1 MFNSDNLRLDGKCA
15 IITGAGAGIGKEI
28 AITFATAGASVVVSD
43 INADAANH
51 VVDEIQ
57 QLGGQA
63 FACRC
68 DITSEQELSALAD
81 FAISKLGKVDIL
93 VNNAGIV
100 RDMLMVKMTE
110 ADFDAVINVNLK
122 GTYNM
127 MKATYKHFMKQR
139 SGRIISLAS
148 VVGIMG
154 NAGQANY
161 SASKAGIIGLT
172 KSVAK
177 ELGGRNVTVNAIA
190 PGYIATDMTDQLSD
204 KAKDMISSGI
214 PMKRAGSPEDV
225 ANAICFLASDD
236 ASYITGEVLRVDGG
250 MAM

>member
-1 MFNSDNLRLDGKCA
+1 MKLEGKIAVVTGGSRGIGFATCKKLA
-15 IITGAGAGIGKEI
+15 SEGATIIITDICDSEVAAPAIKELEDMGAKAK
-28 AITFATAGASVVVSD
+28 FYQSDVSD
-43 INADAANH
+43 FASATETVNSII
-51 VVDEIQ
+51 EEF
-57 QLGGQA
+57 GG
-63 FACRC
+63 
-68 DITSEQELSALAD
+68 L
-81 FAISKLGKVDIL
+81 DIL

-100 RDMLMVKMTE
+100 RDKLMLKME
-110 ADFDAVINVNLK
+110 EQDFDAVININLK

-127 MKATYKHFMKQR
+127 IKATYKHFMKQR

-177 ELGGRNVTVNAIA
+177 ELGARNVTVNAIA
-190 PGYIATDMTDQLSD
+190 PGYIVTDMTDALSD
-204 KAKDMISSGI
+204 KAKEAIDAGI
-214 PMKRAGSPEDV
+214 PMKRRGTPEDV

-236 ASYITGEVLRVDGG
+236 AAYITGEVLRVDGG

>member
-1 MFNSDNLRLDGKCA
+1 MKLEGKIAVVTGGSRGIGFATCKKLASEGATIIITDICDSEKAAPAIKELEDMGAKAKFYQSDVSDFASATETVNA
-15 IITGAGAGIGKEI
+15 IIEE
-28 AITFATAGASVVVSD
+28 F
-43 INADAANH
+43 
-51 VVDEIQ
+51 
-57 QLGGQA
+57 GG
-63 FACRC
+63 
-68 DITSEQELSALAD
+68 L
-81 FAISKLGKVDIL
+81 DIL

-100 RDMLMVKMTE
+100 RDKLMLKME
-110 ADFDAVINVNLK
+110 EQDFDAVININLK

-127 MKATYKHFMKQR
+127 IKATYKHFMKQR

-154 NAGQANY
+154 NGGQANY

-190 PGYIATDMTDQLSD
+190 PGYIATDMTDALSD
-204 KAKDMISSGI
+204 KVKKSIDDGI
-214 PMKRAGSPEDV
+214 PMKRRGTPEDV
-225 ANAICFLASDD
+225 AHAICFLASDD

>member
-1 MFNSDNLRLDGKCA
+1 MTFRHLEIFMSVYQNQSITKASKELHISQPSVSLAIKELEEMGAKAKFYKSD
-15 IITGAGAGIGKEI
+15 
-28 AITFATAGASVVVSD
+28 VSNFESAQETV
-43 INADAANH
+43 NAVIKDF
-51 VVDEIQ
+51 
-57 QLGGQA
+57 GG
-63 FACRC
+63 
-68 DITSEQELSALAD
+68 L
-81 FAISKLGKVDIL
+81 DIL

>member
-1 MFNSDNLRLDGKCA
+1 MKLEGKIAVVTGGSRGIGFATCKKLASEGATIIITDICDSEVAAPAIKELEDMGAKAKFYQSDVSDFASATETVNA
-15 IITGAGAGIGKEI
+15 IIEE
-28 AITFATAGASVVVSD
+28 F
-43 INADAANH
+43 
-51 VVDEIQ
+51 
-57 QLGGQA
+57 GG
-63 FACRC
+63 
-68 DITSEQELSALAD
+68 L
-81 FAISKLGKVDIL
+81 DIL

-100 RDMLMVKMTE
+100 RDKLMLKME
-110 ADFDAVINVNLK
+110 EQDFDAVININLK

-127 MKATYKHFMKQR
+127 IKATYKHFMKQR

-177 ELGGRNVTVNAIA
+177 ELGARNVTVNAIA
-190 PGYIATDMTDQLSD
+190 PGYIATDMTDALSD
-204 KAKDMISSGI
+204 KVKKSIDDGI
-214 PMKRAGSPEDV
+214 PMKRRGTPEDV

>member
-1 MFNSDNLRLDGKCA
+1 MKLEGKIALVTGGSRGIGFATCKKLA
-15 IITGAGAGIGKEI
+15 SEGATIIITDICDEEKAAPAIKELEEMGAKAK
-28 AITFATAGASVVVSD
+28 FYKSDVSNFESAQETV
-43 INADAANH
+43 NAVIKDF
-51 VVDEIQ
+51 
-57 QLGGQA
+57 GG
-63 FACRC
+63 
-68 DITSEQELSALAD
+68 L
-81 FAISKLGKVDIL
+81 DIL

-161 SASKAGIIGLT
+161 AASKAGVIGLT
-172 KSVAK
+172 KTAAR
-177 ELGGRNVTVNAIA
+177 ELASRGITVNAVA
-190 PGYIATDMTDQLSD
+190 PGFIETEMTAVLPENVKETSAAQ
-204 KAKDMISSGI
+204 I
-214 PMKRAGSPEDV
+214 PLGYFGKPEDV
-225 ANAICFLASDD
+225 AKAVAFLTSED
-236 ASYITGEVLRVDGG
+236 ARYITGQVIQVDGG
-250 MAM
+250 MVI

>member
-1 MFNSDNLRLDGKCA
+1 MKLEGKIAVVTGGSRGIGFATCKKLASEGATIIITDICDSEVAAPAIKELEDMGAKAKFYQSDVSDFASATETINA
-15 IITGAGAGIGKEI
+15 IIEE
-28 AITFATAGASVVVSD
+28 F
-43 INADAANH
+43 
-51 VVDEIQ
+51 
-57 QLGGQA
+57 GG
-63 FACRC
+63 
-68 DITSEQELSALAD
+68 L
-81 FAISKLGKVDIL
+81 DIL

-100 RDMLMVKMTE
+100 RDKLMLKME
-110 ADFDAVINVNLK
+110 EQDFDAVININLK

-127 MKATYKHFMKQR
+127 IKATYKHFMKQR
-139 SGRIISLAS
+139 SGRIISLSS

-190 PGYIATDMTDQLSD
+190 PGYIATDMTDALSD
-204 KAKDMISSGI
+204 KVKKSIDDGI
-214 PMKRAGSPEDV
+214 PMKRRGTPEDV

>member
-1 MFNSDNLRLDGKCA
+1 MKLEGKIAVVTGGSRGIGFATCKKLA
-15 IITGAGAGIGKEI
+15 SEGATIIITDICDSEKAAPAIKELEDMGAKAK
-28 AITFATAGASVVVSD
+28 FYQSDVSD
-43 INADAANH
+43 FASATETVNSII
-51 VVDEIQ
+51 EEF
-57 QLGGQA
+57 GG
-63 FACRC
+63 
-68 DITSEQELSALAD
+68 L
-81 FAISKLGKVDIL
+81 DIL

-100 RDMLMVKMTE
+100 RDKLMLKME
-110 ADFDAVINVNLK
+110 EQDFDAVININLK

-127 MKATYKHFMKQR
+127 IKATYKHFMKQR

-190 PGYIATDMTDQLSD
+190 PGYIVTDMTDALSD
-204 KAKDMISSGI
+204 KAKEAIDAGI
-214 PMKRAGSPEDV
+214 PMKRRGTPEDV

-236 ASYITGEVLRVDGG
+236 AAYITGEVLRVDGG

>member
-1 MFNSDNLRLDGKCA
+1 MKLEGKIAVVTGGSRGIGFATCKKLASEGATIIITDICDSEVAAPAIKELEDMGAKAKFYQSDVSDFASATETVNA
-15 IITGAGAGIGKEI
+15 IIEE
-28 AITFATAGASVVVSD
+28 F
-43 INADAANH
+43 
-51 VVDEIQ
+51 
-57 QLGGQA
+57 GG
-63 FACRC
+63 
-68 DITSEQELSALAD
+68 L
-81 FAISKLGKVDIL
+81 DIL

-100 RDMLMVKMTE
+100 RDKLMLKME
-110 ADFDAVINVNLK
+110 EQDFDAVININLK

-127 MKATYKHFMKQR
+127 IKATYKHFMKQR

-177 ELGGRNVTVNAIA
+177 ELGGRNVKVNAIA
-190 PGYIATDMTDQLSD
+190 PGYIATDMTDALSD
-204 KAKDMISSGI
+204 KVKKSIDEGI
-214 PMKRAGSPEDV
+214 PMKRRGTPEDV

-236 ASYITGEVLRVDGG
+236 AAYITGEVLRVDGG

>member
-1 MFNSDNLRLDGKCA
+1 MKLEGKIAVVTGGSRGIGFATCKKLASEGATIIITDICDSEKAAPAIKELEDMGAKAKFYQSDVSDFASATETVNA
-15 IITGAGAGIGKEI
+15 IIEE
-28 AITFATAGASVVVSD
+28 F
-43 INADAANH
+43 
-51 VVDEIQ
+51 
-57 QLGGQA
+57 GG
-63 FACRC
+63 
-68 DITSEQELSALAD
+68 L
-81 FAISKLGKVDIL
+81 DIL

-100 RDMLMVKMTE
+100 RDKLMLKME
-110 ADFDAVINVNLK
+110 EQDFDAVININLK

-127 MKATYKHFMKQR
+127 IKATYKHFMKQR

-190 PGYIATDMTDQLSD
+190 PGYIATDMTDALSD
-204 KAKDMISSGI
+204 KVKKSIDDGI
-214 PMKRAGSPEDV
+214 PMKRRGTPEDV

>member
-1 MFNSDNLRLDGKCA
+1 MKLEGKIAVVTGGSRGIGFATCKKLASEGATIIITDICDSEVAVPAIKELEDMGAKAKFYQSDVSDFASVTETVNA
-15 IITGAGAGIGKEI
+15 IIEE
-28 AITFATAGASVVVSD
+28 F
-43 INADAANH
+43 
-51 VVDEIQ
+51 
-57 QLGGQA
+57 GG
-63 FACRC
+63 
-68 DITSEQELSALAD
+68 L
-81 FAISKLGKVDIL
+81 DIL

-100 RDMLMVKMTE
+100 RDKLMLKME
-110 ADFDAVINVNLK
+110 EQDFDAVININLK

-127 MKATYKHFMKQR
+127 IKATYKHFMKQR

-190 PGYIATDMTDQLSD
+190 PGYIATDMTDALSD
-204 KAKDMISSGI
+204 KVKKSIDDGI
-214 PMKRAGSPEDV
+214 PMKRRGTPEDV

>member
-1 MFNSDNLRLDGKCA
+1 MKLEGKIALVTGGSRGIGFATCKKLASEGASIVITDVCDEEKAAPAIKELQDMGVKAKFYQSDVSDFASATETIKA
-15 IITGAGAGIGKEI
+15 IIED
-28 AITFATAGASVVVSD
+28 F
-43 INADAANH
+43 
-51 VVDEIQ
+51 
-57 QLGGQA
+57 GG
-63 FACRC
+63 
-68 DITSEQELSALAD
+68 L
-81 FAISKLGKVDIL
+81 DIL
-93 VNNAGIV
+93 VNNAGII
-100 RDMLMVKMTE
+100 RDKLMIKME
-110 ADFDAVINVNLK
+110 EEDFDAVINVNLK

-139 SGRIISLAS
+139 YGRIISLAS

-177 ELGGRNVTVNAIA
+177 ELAGRNVTVNAVA
-190 PGYIATDMTDQLSD
+190 PGYIITDMTDSISD
-204 KAKDMISSGI
+204 KAKDIIEGGI
-214 PMKRAGSPEDV
+214 PMKRRGKPEDV

-236 ASYITGEVLRVDGG
+236 ASYITGEVIKVDGG

>member
-1 MFNSDNLRLDGKCA
+1 MKLEGKIAIVTGGSRGIGFATCKKLASEGATIIITDICDSEVAAPAIKELEDMGAKAKFYQSDVSDFASATETVNA
-15 IITGAGAGIGKEI
+15 IIEE
-28 AITFATAGASVVVSD
+28 F
-43 INADAANH
+43 
-51 VVDEIQ
+51 
-57 QLGGQA
+57 GG
-63 FACRC
+63 
-68 DITSEQELSALAD
+68 L
-81 FAISKLGKVDIL
+81 DIL

-100 RDMLMVKMTE
+100 RDKLMLKME
-110 ADFDAVINVNLK
+110 EQDFDAVININLK

-127 MKATYKHFMKQR
+127 IKATYKHFMKQR

-177 ELGGRNVTVNAIA
+177 ELGARNVTVNAIA
-190 PGYIATDMTDQLSD
+190 PGYIATDMTDALSD
-204 KAKDMISSGI
+204 KVKKSIDDGI
-214 PMKRAGSPEDV
+214 PMKRRGTPEDV

>member
-1 MFNSDNLRLDGKCA
+1 MKLEGKIAVVTGGSRGIGFATCKKLASEGATIIITDICDSEVSAPAIKELEDMGAKAKFYQSDVSDFASATETINA
-15 IITGAGAGIGKEI
+15 IIEE
-28 AITFATAGASVVVSD
+28 F
-43 INADAANH
+43 
-51 VVDEIQ
+51 
-57 QLGGQA
+57 GG
-63 FACRC
+63 
-68 DITSEQELSALAD
+68 L
-81 FAISKLGKVDIL
+81 DIL

-100 RDMLMVKMTE
+100 RDKLMLKME
-110 ADFDAVINVNLK
+110 EQDFDAVININLK

-127 MKATYKHFMKQR
+127 IKATYKHFMKQR

-190 PGYIATDMTDQLSD
+190 PGYIATDMTDALSD
-204 KAKDMISSGI
+204 KVKKSIDDGI
-214 PMKRAGSPEDV
+214 PMKRRGTPEDV

>member
-81 FAISKLGKVDIL
+81 FAVSSWVKLISWLTTPVAVVLNRLICQWQIFA
-93 VNNAGIV
+93 V
-100 RDMLMVKMTE
+100 LM
-110 ADFDAVINVNLK
+110 N
-122 GTYNM
+122 
-127 MKATYKHFMKQR
+127 
-139 SGRIISLAS
+139 
-148 VVGIMG
+148 
-154 NAGQANY
+154 
-161 SASKAGIIGLT
+161 
-172 KSVAK
+172 
-177 ELGGRNVTVNAIA
+177 
-190 PGYIATDMTDQLSD
+190 
-204 KAKDMISSGI
+204 
-214 PMKRAGSPEDV
+214 
-225 ANAICFLASDD
+225 
-236 ASYITGEVLRVDGG
+236 
-250 MAM
+250 

>member
-1 MFNSDNLRLDGKCA
+1 MKLEGKIAVVTGGSRGIGFATCKKLASEGATIIITDICDSEKAAPAIKELEDMGAKAKFYQSDVSDFASATETVNA
-15 IITGAGAGIGKEI
+15 IIEE
-28 AITFATAGASVVVSD
+28 F
-43 INADAANH
+43 
-51 VVDEIQ
+51 
-57 QLGGQA
+57 GG
-63 FACRC
+63 
-68 DITSEQELSALAD
+68 L
-81 FAISKLGKVDIL
+81 DIL

-100 RDMLMVKMTE
+100 RDKLMLKMDE
-110 ADFDAVINVNLK
+110 QDFDAVININLK

-127 MKATYKHFMKQR
+127 IKATYKHFMKQR

-177 ELGGRNVTVNAIA
+177 ELGARNVTVNAIA
-190 PGYIATDMTDQLSD
+190 PGYIVTDMTDALSD
-204 KAKDMISSGI
+204 KAKEAIDSGI
-214 PMKRAGSPEDV
+214 PMKRRGTPEDV

>member
-1 MFNSDNLRLDGKCA
+1 MLKNKIAL
-15 IITGAGAGIGKEI
+15 ITGAGRGIGRAI
-28 AITFATAGASVVVSD
+28 AIALAKEGAEVVINYNGSEERAKEVKQTIEENGGKASIYKCNVSD
-43 INADAANH
+43 
-51 VVDEIQ
+51 
-57 QLGGQA
+57 
-63 FACRC
+63 FTACEAMIK
-68 DITSEQELSALAD
+68 DIVKEYGHL
-81 FAISKLGKVDIL
+81 DIL

>member
-1 MFNSDNLRLDGKCA
+1 MKLEGKIAVVTGGSRGIGFATCKKLASEGATIIITDICDSEVAAPAIKELEDMGAKAKFYQSDVSDFASVTETVNA
-15 IITGAGAGIGKEI
+15 IIEE
-28 AITFATAGASVVVSD
+28 F
-43 INADAANH
+43 
-51 VVDEIQ
+51 
-57 QLGGQA
+57 GG
-63 FACRC
+63 
-68 DITSEQELSALAD
+68 L
-81 FAISKLGKVDIL
+81 DIL

-100 RDMLMVKMTE
+100 RDKLMLKME
-110 ADFDAVINVNLK
+110 EQDFDAVININLK

-127 MKATYKHFMKQR
+127 IKATYKHFMKQR

-190 PGYIATDMTDQLSD
+190 PGYIATDMTDALSD
-204 KAKDMISSGI
+204 KVKKSIDDGI
-214 PMKRAGSPEDV
+214 PMKRRGTPEDV

>member
-1 MFNSDNLRLDGKCA
+1 MKLEGKIAVVTGGSRGIGFATCKKLASEGATIIITDICDSEVAAPAIKELEDMGAKAKFYQSDVSDFASATETVNA
-15 IITGAGAGIGKEI
+15 IIEE
-28 AITFATAGASVVVSD
+28 F
-43 INADAANH
+43 
-51 VVDEIQ
+51 
-57 QLGGQA
+57 GG
-63 FACRC
+63 
-68 DITSEQELSALAD
+68 L
-81 FAISKLGKVDIL
+81 DIL

-100 RDMLMVKMTE
+100 RDKLILKMDE
-110 ADFDAVINVNLK
+110 QDFDAVININLK

-127 MKATYKHFMKQR
+127 IKATYKHFMKQR

-190 PGYIATDMTDQLSD
+190 PGYIATDMTDALSD
-204 KAKDMISSGI
+204 KVKKSIDDGI
-214 PMKRAGSPEDV
+214 PMKRRGTPEDV

>member
-1 MFNSDNLRLDGKCA
+1 MKLEGKIAVVTGGSRGIGFATCKKLASEGATIIITDICDSEKAAPAIKELEDMGAKAKFYQSDVSDFDSATETVNA
-15 IITGAGAGIGKEI
+15 IIEE
-28 AITFATAGASVVVSD
+28 F
-43 INADAANH
+43 
-51 VVDEIQ
+51 
-57 QLGGQA
+57 GG
-63 FACRC
+63 
-68 DITSEQELSALAD
+68 L
-81 FAISKLGKVDIL
+81 DIL

-100 RDMLMVKMTE
+100 RDMLMLKME
-110 ADFDAVINVNLK
+110 EQDFDAVININLK

-127 MKATYKHFMKQR
+127 IKATYKHFMKQR

-177 ELGGRNVTVNAIA
+177 ELGARNVTVNAIA
-190 PGYIATDMTDQLSD
+190 PGYIATDMTDALSD
-204 KAKDMISSGI
+204 KVKKSIDEGI
-214 PMKRAGSPEDV
+214 PMKRRGTPEDV

>member
-1 MFNSDNLRLDGKCA
+1 MKLEGKIAVVTGGSRGIGFATCKKLA
-15 IITGAGAGIGKEI
+15 SEGATIIITDICDSEVAAPAIKELEDMGAKAK
-28 AITFATAGASVVVSD
+28 FYQSDVSD
-43 INADAANH
+43 FASATETVNSII
-51 VVDEIQ
+51 EEF
-57 QLGGQA
+57 GG
-63 FACRC
+63 
-68 DITSEQELSALAD
+68 L
-81 FAISKLGKVDIL
+81 DIL

-100 RDMLMVKMTE
+100 RDKLMLKME
-110 ADFDAVINVNLK
+110 EQDFDAVININLK

-127 MKATYKHFMKQR
+127 IKASYKHFMKQR

-177 ELGGRNVTVNAIA
+177 ELGARNVTVNAIA
-190 PGYIATDMTDQLSD
+190 PGYIVTDMTDALSD
-204 KAKDMISSGI
+204 KAKEAIDSGI
-214 PMKRAGSPEDV
+214 PMKRRGTPEDV

>member
-1 MFNSDNLRLDGKCA
+1 MKLEGKIAVVTGGSRGIGFATCKKLA
-15 IITGAGAGIGKEI
+15 SEGATIIITDICDSEVAAPAIKELEDMGAKAK
-28 AITFATAGASVVVSD
+28 FYQSDVSD
-43 INADAANH
+43 FASATETVNSII
-51 VVDEIQ
+51 EEF
-57 QLGGQA
+57 GG
-63 FACRC
+63 
-68 DITSEQELSALAD
+68 L
-81 FAISKLGKVDIL
+81 DIL

-100 RDMLMVKMTE
+100 RDKLMLKME
-110 ADFDAVINVNLK
+110 EQDFDAVININLK

-127 MKATYKHFMKQR
+127 IKATYKHFMKQR

-190 PGYIATDMTDQLSD
+190 PGYIATDMTDALSD
-204 KAKDMISSGI
+204 KVKKSIDEGI
-214 PMKRAGSPEDV
+214 PMKRRGTPEDV

-236 ASYITGEVLRVDGG
+236 AAYITGEVLRVDGG

>member
-1 MFNSDNLRLDGKCA
+1 MKLEGKIAVVTGGSRGIGFATCKKLASEGATIIITDICDSEKAAPAIKELEDMGAKAKFYQSDVSDFASATETVNA
-15 IITGAGAGIGKEI
+15 IIEE
-28 AITFATAGASVVVSD
+28 F
-43 INADAANH
+43 
-51 VVDEIQ
+51 
-57 QLGGQA
+57 GG
-63 FACRC
+63 
-68 DITSEQELSALAD
+68 L
-81 FAISKLGKVDIL
+81 DIL

-100 RDMLMVKMTE
+100 RDKLMLKMDE
-110 ADFDAVINVNLK
+110 QDFDAVININLK

-127 MKATYKHFMKQR
+127 IKATYKHFMKQR

-190 PGYIATDMTDQLSD
+190 PGYIVTDMTDALSD
-204 KAKDMISSGI
+204 KAKEAIDSGI
-214 PMKRAGSPEDV
+214 PMKRRGTPEDV

>member
-1 MFNSDNLRLDGKCA
+1 MKLEGKIAVVTGGSRGIGFATCKKLASEGATIIITDICDSEVAVPAIKELEDMGAKAKFYQSDVSDFASATETVNA
-15 IITGAGAGIGKEI
+15 IIEE
-28 AITFATAGASVVVSD
+28 F
-43 INADAANH
+43 
-51 VVDEIQ
+51 
-57 QLGGQA
+57 GG
-63 FACRC
+63 
-68 DITSEQELSALAD
+68 L
-81 FAISKLGKVDIL
+81 DIL

-100 RDMLMVKMTE
+100 RDKLMLKME
-110 ADFDAVINVNLK
+110 EQDFDAVININLK

-127 MKATYKHFMKQR
+127 IKATYKHFMKQR

-190 PGYIATDMTDQLSD
+190 PGYIVTDMTDALSD
-204 KAKDMISSGI
+204 KAKEAIDSGI
-214 PMKRAGSPEDV
+214 PMKRRGTPEDV